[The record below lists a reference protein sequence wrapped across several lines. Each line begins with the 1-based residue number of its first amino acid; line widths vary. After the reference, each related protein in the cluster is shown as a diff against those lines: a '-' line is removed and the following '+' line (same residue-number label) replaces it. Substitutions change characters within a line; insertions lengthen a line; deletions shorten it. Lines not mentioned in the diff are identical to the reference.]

1 MKKVKLQKIM
11 LRDWKS
17 LNIEVSFGDVT
28 EVKGKNGV
36 GKSSIIAAWNW
47 LLSGYTNSTA
57 PKNHELFDNKSPL
70 SPDTPKAIVEA
81 IVSIDGCDFK
91 LCKIA
96 EAKFTRKRGSSEYEK
111 ASSDSYTTMIDD
123 IEYSATQYKEWIE
136 ANICPEQM
144 LQYNLSGEFFSTL
157 CEEDKNKARKVLE
170 NLVGE
175 IKDEDFKNDYSLIR
189 EELSKRSIEQIIEA
203 YKNKKKPLD
212 ERLVD
217 IPKLI
222 QEKDNLLVSLSDIN
236 FEEIVSEIEEKRKKI
251 NEIDDLMLGYSES
264 IKPIIDKRNDL
275 LNQISAIR
283 SEIVNEKLDFERPR
297 KLRIDE
303 LRNERMN
310 IISQNNNIKER
321 NIRAEYEFNQQKQKL
336 ESLNKNIDAL
346 TLRRENLLDKRDEIK
361 SRVFTP
367 ENCSYCGQELPA
379 DKIAELQSA
388 FNEQKERELEAVI
401 AEGKSVRELIDN
413 AHQER
418 LQLMNFVNNGLV
430 LEKEHSLE
438 EITSELDVLEKNK
451 PIYEESDIYKT
462 LISDIKRLEGLM
474 PEIPNQDNE
483 DLTQRKRNLLS
494 EIEDLNQRLGMKTR
508 IEELNV
514 QISSLQSEKRDVGNQ
529 IASIEQVLLKCK
541 DWIEERANIISERIN
556 TNLTY
561 CKIKMWQ
568 TQKNGDMVPACII
581 TSNEGVKYA
590 TLNNSNR
597 IKTCISL
604 QELFN
609 RYYGIQMP
617 IFIDEAS
624 VFDSYNLPQ
633 PDGQVVYLYAGDNE
647 KMEILTY

>member
-1 MKKVKLQKIM
+1 MKKVKLQKIT

-57 PKNHELFDNKSPL
+57 PKNNELFDNKSPL

-81 IVSIDGCDFK
+81 IVSIDGYDFK

-96 EAKFTRKRGSSEYEK
+96 EAKFTRKRGSSDYEK

-189 EELSKRSIEQIIEA
+189 EELSKRSIEQIIDA

-212 ERLVD
+212 ERLND

-222 QEKDNLLVSLSDIN
+222 QEKENLMSSLSDIN

-251 NEIDDLMLGYSES
+251 NEIDAMMLGYSES

-283 SEIVNEKLDFERPR
+283 SEIVNKKLDFERPH

-367 ENCSYCGQELPA
+367 ETCSYCGQELPA

-401 AEGKSVRELIDN
+401 ADGKSVRVLIDN

-418 LQLMNFVNNGLV
+418 LQLMKYVNSGLV

-483 DLTQRKRNLLS
+483 DVTQEKRNLLS

-508 IEELNV
+508 IEELNS
-514 QISSLQSEKRDVGNQ
+514 QISSLLSEKRDVGNQ

-568 TQKNGDMVPACII
+568 TQKNGDIVPACII

>member
-1 MKKVKLQKIM
+1 MKKIVIKSISLK
-11 LRDWKS
+11 DWKS
-17 LNIEVSFGDVT
+17 LNLKIEMGEKT
-28 EVKGKNGV
+28 IVKGRNGI
-36 GKSSIIAAWNW
+36 GKSSLQAAWNW
-47 LLSGYTNSTA
+47 LLTGYTTPTA
-57 PKNHELFDNKSPL
+57 QKNHELFDNRVEL

-81 IVSIDGCDFK
+81 VIEIDGCEFK

-111 ASSDSYTTMIDD
+111 ASSDSYITMIDD

-157 CEEDKNKARKVLE
+157 CEDDKNKARKVLE

-175 IKDEDFKNDYSLIR
+175 IKDEDFENDYSLIR

-212 ERLVD
+212 ERLGD

-222 QEKDNLLVSLSDIN
+222 QEKENLLVSLSDIN
-236 FEEIVSEIEEKRKKI
+236 FDEILSEIEEKRKKI
-251 NEIDDLMLGYSES
+251 NEIDGVMLGYSES

-283 SEIVNEKLDFERPR
+283 SEIENKRLDFERPH

-321 NIRAEYEFNQQKQKL
+321 NIRAEYEYNKKAQSLEVTNKQ
-336 ESLNKNIDAL
+336 IDAL
-346 TLRRENLLDKRDEIK
+346 TLRRENLLNKRDEVK
-361 SRVFTP
+361 ARVFIS
-367 ENCSYCGQELPA
+367 ENCAYCGQELPQE
-379 DKIAELQSA
+379 KVQELQES
-388 FNEQKERELEAVI
+388 FNAQKEKDLESII
-401 AEGKSVRELIDN
+401 AEGKSVRETLDILFK
-413 AHQER
+413 ER
-418 LQLMNFVNNGLV
+418 LEMMKYLNNGIV
-430 LEKEHSLE
+430 IEKEISLE
-438 EITSELDVLEKNK
+438 DITSELEVLEKIK
-451 PIYEESDIYKT
+451 PIYEESEIYKT
-462 LISDIKRLEGLM
+462 LTSDINRLEGLM

-483 DLTQRKRNLLS
+483 DLTQRKRILLS
-494 EIEDLNQRLGMKTR
+494 EIEELNQRLGMKTR
-508 IEELNV
+508 INELNA

-529 IASIEQVLLKCK
+529 IAYIEQVLLKCK

-568 TQKNGDMVPACII
+568 TQKNGDIVPACII

-604 QELFN
+604 QEMFN
-609 RYYGIQMP
+609 QHFGIQMP
-617 IFIDEAS
+617 IFVDEAS
-624 VFDSYNLPQ
+624 VFDSHNLPKVT
-633 PDGQVVYLYAGDNE
+633 GQSVFLYAGDNE
-647 KMEILTY
+647 KIEVNLI

>member
-1 MKKVKLQKIM
+1 MKKVKLKKIT
-11 LRDWKS
+11 LGNWKS
-17 LNIEVSFGDVT
+17 LDIEVNFGDVT

-81 IVSIDGCDFK
+81 IVSIDGYDFK
-91 LCKIA
+91 LCKVA

-111 ASSDSYTTMIDD
+111 ASSDSYSTFIDD
-123 IEYSATQYKEWIE
+123 IEHSATQYKEWIE

-212 ERLVD
+212 ERLDD

-222 QEKDNLLVSLSDIN
+222 KEKENLLHSLSDIN
-236 FEEIVSEIEEKRKKI
+236 FDEIVSEIEEKRKKI
-251 NEIDDLMLGYSES
+251 NEIDSLMLGYSES

-283 SEIVNEKLDFERPR
+283 SEIVNKKLDFERPH

-321 NIRAEYEFNQQKQKL
+321 NIRTEYEFNQQKQKL

-346 TLRRENLLDKRDEIK
+346 TLRREKLLDKRDEIK
-361 SRVFTP
+361 SRVFTS
-367 ENCSYCGQELPA
+367 ETCSYCGQELPA
-379 DKIAELQSA
+379 DKIAEMQAA

-401 AEGKSVRELIDN
+401 SDGKSVRELIDN
-413 AHQER
+413 AMQER
-418 LQLMNFVNNGLV
+418 LQLMNFVNNGIV
-430 LEKEHSLE
+430 LEKEVSLE
-438 EITSELDVLEKNK
+438 DIRSELDILEKNK

-462 LISDIKRLEGLM
+462 LTSDIKRLEGLM

-483 DLTQRKRNLLS
+483 NLTQEKRDLLS
-494 EIEDLNQRLGMKTR
+494 EIENLNQRLGMKTR
-508 IEELNV
+508 IDELNA

-561 CKIKMWQ
+561 CKIQMWQ
-568 TQKNGDMVPACII
+568 TQKNGDIVPACII

>member
-1 MKKVKLQKIM
+1 MKKVNLKKIT

-17 LNIEVSFGDVT
+17 LNIEVNFGDVT
-28 EVKGKNGV
+28 EIKGRNGV

-70 SPDTPKAIVEA
+70 SNDTPKAIVEA
-81 IVSIDGCDFK
+81 IVSLDGYDFK
-91 LCKIA
+91 LCKVA
-96 EAKFTRKRGSSEYEK
+96 GAKFTRKRGSSEYEK
-111 ASSDSYTTMIDD
+111 ASSDSYSTFIDD
-123 IEYSATQYKEWIE
+123 IEYSANQYKEWIE

-144 LQYNLSGEFFSTL
+144 LQYNLSGEFFSAL
-157 CEEDKNKARKVLE
+157 CEDDKNKARKVLE

-189 EELSKRSIEQIIEA
+189 QELSKRSIEQIIEA

-212 ERLVD
+212 ERLED

-222 QEKDNLLVSLSDIN
+222 QEKENLLHSLSDIN
-236 FEEIVSEIEEKRKKI
+236 FEKIVSEIEEKRKKI
-251 NEIDDLMLGYSES
+251 NEIDSLMLGYSES

-283 SEIVNEKLDFERPR
+283 SEIVNKRLDFERPH

-321 NIRAEYEFNQQKQKL
+321 NIRYEYEFNQQKQKL
-336 ESLNKNIDAL
+336 ESINKNIDAL

-367 ENCSYCGQELPA
+367 ETCSYCGQELPA
-379 DKIAELQSA
+379 DKIAEMQAA

-413 AHQER
+413 AMQER
-418 LQLMNFVNNGLV
+418 LQVMNFVNNGIV
-430 LEKEHSLE
+430 LEKEASLE
-438 EITSELDVLEKNK
+438 DIMSELDILEKNK

-462 LISDIKRLEGLM
+462 LTSDIKRLEGLM

-483 DLTQRKRNLLS
+483 NLTQEKRNLLS

-508 IEELNV
+508 IDELND

-561 CKIKMWQ
+561 CKIQMWQ
-568 TQKNGDMVPACII
+568 TQKNGDIVPACII